1 MSLRILLACAL
12 ALLVVPSTAAAST
25 TIGQVFTPTAQTS
38 ATIAQTGVASGAG
51 YTVPSDGVITSW
63 QFEADAA
70 GAQVK
75 LKVLRANSDGSYTVV
90 GSSDVATVGPTPD
103 GSTPTTAATF
113 QTRIPVK
120 AGDYIGTA
128 AISSDPNS
136 SPGKTVAFTGDQND
150 TILLV
155 AGDQDAGSTAT
166 YSNVNSI
173 RVDATATIEPDADHD
188 GYGDETQDKCPT
200 DPNVQGVCSANLKL
214 SVRTDEKIVHPG
226 DQVTFTIDA
235 HNDGPSIA
243 RVVQLSASL
252 SPELRLL
259 GTAGGTC
266 TGAESLMCQMGD
278 VGPNSDATLTVIAR
292 ALTTGLGSVAARTF
306 TNTTEPNTRDNSAP
320 GSVSIQWFPGVCA
333 NVKAAGGPGRNVLK
347 GTGAG
352 DLIDGLAGNDIIAGL
367 SGSDCLNGGDGNDRI
382 TGGDGNDRISG
393 GSGNDILA
401 GNSGN
406 DTIDGGPGNDR
417 IDGGSGADHL
427 NGGPGNDS
435 INAIDGKR
443 DTVDCGPGRGDT
455 ARVDAVDRVKNCE
468 RVLVAKPKKKR

>member
-1 MSLRILLACAL
+1 MRLRLLLACAL
-12 ALLVVPSTAAAST
+12 AVLVVPSTAAAST

-75 LKVLRANSDGSYTVV
+75 LKVLRANPDGSYTVV
-90 GSSDVATVGPTPD
+90 GSSDVETVGPTPD

-113 QTRIPVK
+113 QTRISVK
-120 AGDYIGTA
+120 AGDYIGTTG
-128 AISSDPNS
+128 ISSDPS
-136 SPGKTVAFTGDQND
+136 GSPGKTVAFTGDQND

-155 AGDQDAGSTAT
+155 AGDQDTGSTAT

-188 GYGDETQDKCPT
+188 GFGDETQDKCPT
-200 DPNVQGVCSANLKL
+200 DPNVQAVCTANLKL
-214 SVRTDEKIVHPG
+214 SVRADKKIVHPG

-243 RVVQLSASL
+243 RTVQVSASL

-259 GTAGGTC
+259 GTTGGTC
-266 TGAESLMCQMGD
+266 TGGESLMCQMGD
-278 VGPNSDATLTVIAR
+278 VGPNTDAMLTVVAK

-320 GSVSIQWFPGVCA
+320 GSVSIQWLPGVCA
-333 NVKAAGGPGRNVLK
+333 NVKAAGGPGRNILK
-347 GTGAG
+347 GTSAG
-352 DLIDGLAGNDIIAGL
+352 DLIDGLAGNDILAGL
-367 SGSDCLNGGDGNDRI
+367 SGADCLSGGDGNDRI
-382 TGGDGNDRISG
+382 TGGDGNDLING

-401 GNSGN
+401 GDAGN
-406 DTIDGGPGNDR
+406 DRIDAGPGNDR
-417 IDGGSGADHL
+417 IDGGSGADQL
-427 NGGPGNDS
+427 NGGPGDDS
-435 INAIDGKR
+435 INAIDGRR
-443 DTVDCGPGRGDT
+443 DTVDCGPGRHDV
-455 ARVDAVDRVKNCE
+455 ARVDTGDRVKGCE
-468 RVLVAKPKKKR
+468 RVIRVKPARKR